1 MKRSLQTRKMS
12 RPSFN
17 CGWGISSLYTEK
29 HSTHDEVWLLQNSSS
44 DVVCFACAVET
55 LEDETSLNI
64 RKRKMVSEML
74 DLLTTNKAIWTLFS
88 RNNVILRHTGKVLL
102 KLLSTND
109 RELSAIL
116 VDTLGVIVQK
126 SRDENALSLLESLVN
141 TLREMKDSKMK
152 IPNSYVCLLGKV
164 FRSSSKML
172 QVFVDDYQWVLEM
185 ITENI
190 DKVPETDAISY
201 WYVFA
206 QVYRNEDARNIN
218 IETTKT
224 LLAKFVDVVAK
235 ATSKE
240 LQLNILAVLKHFA
253 GNELLRNLI
262 FEFENQ
268 EILESRK
275 SIAETMKKMLLS
287 THQDVQIG
295 AVQCLTVLLDVR
307 KDRKSVQLIDFV
319 GILIDKGLCE
329 FLFELSNSSNAALVS
344 SVLNCLLR
352 FSSFEKFFK
361 AGHLIYG
368 FEPIVQA
375 LGRTVERKDKVS
387 LNLGLMLL
395 LKILE
400 EIEKNLCSVEKQ
412 RSSVIALVMNLS
424 EVQETSVLNHVAACA
439 AEFLKKLSNVDMRVM
454 EFMHKLLE
462 NFGRTILSKAKS
474 MSTKT
479 TG

>member
-1 MKRSLQTRKMS
+1 MS
-12 RPSFN
+12 RPSFK
-17 CGWGISSLYTEK
+17 CGWGISSLFTEK

-44 DVVCFACAVET
+44 DIVCFACAVET

-64 RKRKMVSEML
+64 RKRKMVSEIL
-74 DLLTTNKAIWTLFS
+74 DLLTTNKSIWALFS
-88 RNNVILRHTGKVLL
+88 RNNVILRHTGKILL

-109 RELSAIL
+109 KELSALL
-116 VDTLGVIVQK
+116 VDTIGIIVQK

-141 TLREMKDSKMK
+141 ALRELKESRMK

-164 FRSSSKML
+164 FRNSSKTV
-172 QVFVDDYQWVLEM
+172 QVFVNDYQWVLEM
-185 ITENI
+185 ITETI

-201 WYVFA
+201 WYVFT

-218 IETTKT
+218 IEITKT
-224 LLAKFVDVVAK
+224 LLAQFVDVIAK

-253 GNELLRNLI
+253 ENDFFRNLI
-262 FEFENQ
+262 FEFEDQ

-295 AVQCLTVLLDVR
+295 AVQCLSVLLDVR
-307 KDRKSVQLIDFV
+307 NNGKSVQLIDFA

-329 FLFELSNSSNAALVS
+329 FLFELLNSSNTALVS

-352 FSSFEKFFK
+352 FSGFKKFFK

-368 FEPIVQA
+368 FEPIVQT
-375 LGRTVERKDKVS
+375 LGRTVERKDKLS

-400 EIEKNLCSVEKQ
+400 ESDKNLCSVEKQ
-412 RSSVIALVMNLS
+412 RNSIIALVMNLS
-424 EVQETSVLNHVAACA
+424 EVQETCILYHVVACA
-439 AEFLKKLSNVDMRVM
+439 AKFLKVLSTADMKVV
-454 EFMHKLLE
+454 EFMQKLLK
-462 NFGRTILSKAKS
+462 NFGKTILSKAKS
-474 MSTKT
+474 MSTKSI
-479 TG
+479 GE

>member
-1 MKRSLQTRKMS
+1 MNMS
-12 RPSFN
+12 RPSFK
-17 CGWGISSLYTEK
+17 CAWGLPSLFTEK

-44 DVVCFACAVET
+44 DIVCFACAVET

-64 RKRKMVSEML
+64 RKRKIVSEML
-74 DLLTTNKAIWTLFS
+74 DLLTTAKSIWTLFS

-109 RELSAIL
+109 KELSALL

-126 SRDENALSLLESLVN
+126 SRDENAFSLLESLVN
-141 TLREMKDSKMK
+141 ALKEMKDNKVK

-164 FRSSSKML
+164 FRNSSRTV
-172 QVFVDDYQWVLEM
+172 QAFVNDYQWVLEM

-190 DKVPETDAISY
+190 DKVPEADSISY
-201 WYVFA
+201 WYVFT
-206 QVYRNEDARNIN
+206 QVYRNEDGRNIN
-218 IETTKT
+218 IGITKA
-224 LLAKFVDVVAK
+224 LLGKFVDVIAK
-235 ATSKE
+235 ASSKE
-240 LQLNILAVLKHFA
+240 LQLNVLAVLKHFA
-253 GNELLRNLI
+253 GSDNLRHLI
-262 FEFENQ
+262 FEFEDQ

-287 THQDVQIG
+287 THPDVQIG

-307 KDRKSVQLIDFV
+307 KDGKTEQLIHFA

-329 FLFELSNSSNAALVS
+329 FLFELLNSSNTALVS

-352 FSSFEKFFK
+352 FASFEKFFK

-368 FEPIVQA
+368 FEPIVKT
-375 LGRTVERKDKVS
+375 LGRTAERKDKIS

-400 EIEKNLCSVEKQ
+400 ESDKNLCSVEKQ
-412 RSSVIALVMNLS
+412 RNSIIISVMNLS
-424 EVQETSVLNHVAACA
+424 EVQETNILNHVVACA
-439 AEFLKKLSNVDMRVM
+439 AEFLKKLSNVDMKVV
-454 EFMHKLLE
+454 EFIHKLLE
-462 NFGRTILSKAKS
+462 YFGKTIFSKAKS

-479 TG
+479 TGE